1 MMKSTHKVTV
11 RVEMNADNTGRM
23 GSIFG
28 ELDAEIPPTPEL
40 IAERIALLKICN
52 VSGRLE
58 GVGRRMSNSVY
69 YVYLTDVEAKRVSE
83 EIERARRNAVDG

>member
-1 MMKSTHKVTV
+1 M

-23 GSIFG
+23 GSIVG

-40 IAERIALLKICN
+40 IKNRVALLKICN
-52 VSGRLE
+52 VGKRLE
-58 GVGRRMSNSVY
+58 GVGRRMFDSVY
-69 YVYLTDVEAKRVSE
+69 YVYLTDTEAKQVGE

>member
-1 MMKSTHKVTV
+1 MKSTHKVTV
-11 RVEMNADNTGRM
+11 RVEINADNTGRM

-28 ELDAEIPPTPEL
+28 ELDSEIPPTPEL

-69 YVYLTDVEAKRVSE
+69 YVYLTDTEAKQVGE